1 MVTGIRSLCTGLG
14 PALFGMLFQ
23 IAEVP
28 LDDHAHHKL
37 RLINPGF
44 STPFPGA
51 PFLVGTGF
59 VMVSFFVAM
68 NAPDRIA
75 KPKRGGDAMELKAL
89 HGSIAIAPDSL
100 GALRRCAVA

>member
-14 PALFGMLFQ
+14 PALFGLLFQ

-28 LDDHAHHKL
+28 LDDPAHHKL
-37 RLINPGF
+37 RLVNPGF
-44 STPFPGA
+44 TTPFPGA

-59 VMVSFFVAM
+59 VMIALFVAM

-75 KPKRGGDAMELKAL
+75 KRSTPGKGEDSMELKDL
-89 HGSIAIAPDSL
+89 NGSISLAPDSL
-100 GALRRCAVA
+100 GEA